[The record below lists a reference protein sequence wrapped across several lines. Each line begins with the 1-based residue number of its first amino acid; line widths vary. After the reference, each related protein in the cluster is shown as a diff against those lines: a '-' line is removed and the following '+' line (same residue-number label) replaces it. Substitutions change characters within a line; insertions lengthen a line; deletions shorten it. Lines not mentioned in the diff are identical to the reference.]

1 MYTAIYTSMDCGT
14 SPDLGAGLMIYNLVI
29 SAFIIVSIVAM
40 WEVYSK
46 AGRPGWAAIVP
57 FYSEYV
63 LFDVVY
69 GNGLKF
75 LLLLVPLY
83 NIYLGIKVKL
93 DLAKAFGKS
102 AGFGVGL
109 IFLSPVFLS
118 MLAFGDAQYVSQQ

>member
-1 MYTAIYTSMDCGT
+1 MYTSADYGT
-14 SPDLGAGLMIYNLVI
+14 SSSAGLGAGLMIYNLVI
-29 SAFIIVSIVAM
+29 LAFIIVSIVAM
-40 WEVYSK
+40 WKVYSK

-57 FYSEYV
+57 FYSDYV

-83 NIYLGIKVKL
+83 NIYLRIKVTL

-102 AGFGVGL
+102 TGFGVGL
-109 IFLSPVFLS
+109 IFLPPVFLS

>member
-57 FYSEYV
+57 FYNKCYV
-63 LFDVVY
+63 
-69 GNGLKF
+69 G
-75 LLLLVPLY
+75 
-83 NIYLGIKVKL
+83 
-93 DLAKAFGKS
+93 
-102 AGFGVGL
+102 
-109 IFLSPVFLS
+109 
-118 MLAFGDAQYVSQQ
+118 